1 LEPLCEDKMLWWR
14 KEMDWLMSPTTYM
27 VELVPMK
34 QRGSLDVGSWLRP
47 GLAPIV
53 FYHIVSI
60 ETHGYIPSHTILL

>member
-1 LEPLCEDKMLWWR
+1 
-14 KEMDWLMSPTTYM
+14 MDWLMSPTTYM